1 MTSFSTVI
9 VTIAL
14 AAGVLAEQAKEA
26 KAAAAL
32 QGAWLVSSINGQ
44 SAPDG
49 TPPLTLTFSGDKYQQ
64 ALGGEVNERGTM
76 KVDATKKPMTIDF
89 AITEGPDAGKTQLG
103 IIEVTGETFRACF
116 AAPGAGERPAD
127 FTGKDGA
134 LVVLAKKSK
143 P

>member
-1 MTSFSTVI
+1 MTSFATAI
-9 VTIAL
+9 TAIAL
-14 AAGVLAEQAKEA
+14 AAGLGAQQVKEPPG
-26 KAAAAL
+26 AAAL
-32 QGAWLVSSINGQ
+32 QGTWLVTSINGQ

-49 TPPLTLTFSGDKYQQ
+49 TPQLTLTFSGDKYQQ
-64 ALGGEVNERGTM
+64 ALGGQVNERGTM

-89 AITEGPDAGKTQLG
+89 AITEGQDAGKTQLG
-103 IIEVTGETFRACF
+103 IIEVSGETFRACF
-116 AAPGAGERPAD
+116 DAPGGGQRPTD